1 MSKLWY
7 PVINESECVSCGAC
21 VEKCRNGVYD
31 KSKAP
36 KPVVIFPEG
45 CVDGCHGCGN
55 LCPSQAIQYFGD
67 SKDASNCECGC
78 DCSCEGGNCG

>member
-7 PVINESECVSCGAC
+7 PVINESECISCGAC
-21 VEKCRNGVYD
+21 VEKCGHGVYD
-31 KSKAP
+31 KPQAP

-55 LCPSQAIQYFGD
+55 LCPSQAIRYFGD
-67 SKDASNCECGC
+67 SINTSSF
-78 DCSCEGGNCG
+78 DCSCEGGSCG